1 MGGWRMPIRVMT
13 IAAAAIAAVA
23 IGSALPAN
31 AQPRSAITDID
42 LPEGTVPCSSS
53 GCRAPA
59 EHEEVWR
66 YDRPYEDV
74 VAFFQNEFGT
84 GSHDDLSRCPPSGPA
99 DAHEWTWSNDARWLA
114 IAVFPPGFTDP
125 KGNSVPFGKIY
136 IACGPVNPR
145 GPGGQCVHAYKHW

>member
-1 MGGWRMPIRVMT
+1 MRFHEIELSGRTWGGGWSMPIRVMT
-13 IAAAAIAAVA
+13 LAPAAIAAVA

-74 VAFFQNEFGT
+74 GPFFQNELGT
-84 GSHDDLSRCPPSGPA
+84 GSRA
-99 DAHEWTWSNDARWLA
+99 DAAEAVSDDNIASRRPERLRSSRQARANTVEERAAICRLA
-114 IAVFPPGFTDP
+114 RSHQPD
-125 KGNSVPFGKIY
+125 KL
-136 IACGPVNPR
+136 
-145 GPGGQCVHAYKHW
+145 